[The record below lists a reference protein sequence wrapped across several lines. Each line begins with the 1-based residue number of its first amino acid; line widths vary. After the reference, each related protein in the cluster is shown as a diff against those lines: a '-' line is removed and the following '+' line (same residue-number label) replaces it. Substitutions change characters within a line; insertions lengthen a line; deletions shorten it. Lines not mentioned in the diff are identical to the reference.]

1 MKKLSGL
8 STDYEGRCGNCHKFF
23 GEGDLYCRYCGT
35 KAGEGRY
42 EPYDDIMQC
51 VYGPPPTERLHTCNE
66 CGYSWKSWAMIDN
79 ERYCPKCGGAVTA
92 AETGDPLFKEETGG
106 TDMSVKVYID
116 GQEGTTGLKI
126 LERFEG
132 RNDIEI
138 IKISEELRKDP
149 AERARLINS
158 ADYVFLCLPDDASR
172 EAVSFIDK
180 DNDHVRII
188 DASTAH
194 RTNPDWAYGFPEL
207 SPAHRAKI
215 ESSNRVAVPGCY
227 ASGFNSI
234 VYPLVANGIIPA
246 DYPVFAYAT
255 SGYSGAGKKAIAVYE
270 GDDKPFEF
278 NSPRQ
283 YALSQAHKH
292 LPEMQKIS
300 GLTYKPMFNP
310 MVCDYFSGMVV
321 SVPIQTR
328 TLPKAYTPAEIHEMY
343 AKHYAGAKLVEVM
356 PLMSADEQKSFFL
369 ASNTLSG
376 QNKLQVFVFG
386 SDEQIL
392 LCARLDNLGKGASG
406 AAVQCLNIMMGID
419 ETTGLV

>member
-1 MKKLSGL
+1 
-8 STDYEGRCGNCHKFF
+8 
-23 GEGDLYCRYCGT
+23 
-35 KAGEGRY
+35 
-42 EPYDDIMQC
+42 
-51 VYGPPPTERLHTCNE
+51 
-66 CGYSWKSWAMIDN
+66 
-79 ERYCPKCGGAVTA
+79 
-92 AETGDPLFKEETGG
+92 
-106 TDMSVKVYID
+106 MSVKVYID

-132 RNDIEI
+132 RNDIELI
-138 IKISEELRKDP
+138 RISEEKRKDP
-149 AERARLINS
+149 AERAKFINMS
-158 ADYVFLCLPDDASR
+158 DYTFLCLPDAASK
-172 EAVSFIDK
+172 EAVSFV

-207 SPAHRAKI
+207 SAAQREKI
-215 ESSNRVAVPGCY
+215 RTSNRVAVPGCY
-227 ASGFNSI
+227 ASGFASI
-234 VYPLVANGIIPA
+234 VYPLVDHGIIPA

-270 GDDKPFEF
+270 GDDKPYEF

-283 YALSQAHKH
+283 YALSQQHKH
-292 LPEMQKIS
+292 LPEMKAVS
-300 GLTYKPMFNP
+300 GLEYTPMFNP

-328 TLPKAYTPAEIHEMY
+328 TLPKSVTPADIHTMY
-343 AKHYAGAKLVEVM
+343 AEHYKGANMIEVM
-356 PLMSADEQKSFFL
+356 PLMPADEQKSFFL

-376 QNKLQVFVFG
+376 LNKMQIFVFG

-392 LCARLDNLGKGASG
+392 LCSRLDNLGKGASG

-419 ETTGLV
+419 ETTGLI